1 MLGRTSEC
9 PVHSP
14 LGVGGGSASPS
25 LSRLFIFP
33 PLSPRST
40 FLVFGLLESQNP
52 DLGPRPIPSWLAAR
66 ARPRLQAPPL
76 PGGHHGRSSAQ
87 PLEFTEAAAS
97 SPSPLGP
104 EMGTEETGSSD
115 SRHQVCPGPEPA
127 TAPGHFP
134 GKQCPGGS
142 VVSWPSES
150 EHPHL
155 EGLPAT
161 RLPPAL
167 MPVAP
172 CTLGGCSLLLD
183 RMPGRVPLACSAA
196 VTTMAH
202 SNVSLPLAPGGPSSP
217 RETDFRPRLRR
228 RPPPKA
234 SPLSS
239 SSTETFERT
248 VGGSQNGGTRHAGHR
263 RAAHERAR
271 GTCHRAP
278 WLPQASPS
286 QSVLSEAAL
295 PAPRPAFPPP

>member
-1 MLGRTSEC
+1 MSAGKDVGVSCPLAAWRGRRKC
-9 PVHSP
+9 LP
-14 LGVGGGSASPS
+14 LPPS

-134 GKQCPGGS
+134 GKQRPGGS
-142 VVSWPSES
+142 VVSRPSES

-161 RLPPAL
+161 RLPPASC
-167 MPVAP
+167 PWRP
-172 CTLGGCSLLLD
+172 
-183 RMPGRVPLACSAA
+183 
-196 VTTMAH
+196 AH
-202 SNVSLPLAPGGPSSP
+202 
-217 RETDFRPRLRR
+217 
-228 RPPPKA
+228 
-234 SPLSS
+234 
-239 SSTETFERT
+239 
-248 VGGSQNGGTRHAGHR
+248 
-263 RAAHERAR
+263 
-271 GTCHRAP
+271 
-278 WLPQASPS
+278 
-286 QSVLSEAAL
+286 SEAA
-295 PAPRPAFPPP
+295 PSCSIGCPGGSP